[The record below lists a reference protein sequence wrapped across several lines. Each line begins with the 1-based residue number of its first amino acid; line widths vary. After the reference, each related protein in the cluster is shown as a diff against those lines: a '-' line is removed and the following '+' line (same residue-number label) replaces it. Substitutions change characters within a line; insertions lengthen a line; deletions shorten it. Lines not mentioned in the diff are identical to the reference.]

1 MGLIWTLIDIF
12 LFVELAVVL
21 LLTLPVFNAT
31 TWNRFFKSQ
40 FLAML
45 AKQAQIYFAMLI
57 GLLILCLLEAL
68 REMQKFSS
76 ESKSDSEHLDVEM
89 QHSMRL
95 FRAQRNFY
103 ISGFA
108 IFLVFVIKRL
118 VTLISEQAFLLAQ
131 SEASLKQ
138 AKSATQAARSLM
150 EDKSV
155 EKAKEAGEDKQ
166 IDEITKLKD
175 RIHELT
181 AELNREK
188 KDKEALKSQ
197 AESLNKEYDR
207 LTEEYSKLQKK
218 ITISGGAGGK
228 GDSKDD

>member
-1 MGLIWTLIDIF
+1 MSLVWTLIDAF
-12 LFVELAVVL
+12 LVIELVIVL
-21 LLTLPVFNAT
+21 LLTLPIASAS

-45 AKQAQIYFAMLI
+45 AKQAQLYFCMII
-57 GLLILCLLEAL
+57 GLLVLFLLEAL
-68 REMQKFSS
+68 REMRKYSNESGQS
-76 ESKSDSEHLDVEM
+76 EEHLDVEM
-89 QHSMRL
+89 QQHMRL

-108 IFLVFVIKRL
+108 IFLVLVIKRL
-118 VTLISEQAFLLAQ
+118 VNLISEQAFLIAQ

-138 AKSATQAARSLM
+138 AKSATAAARSM
-150 EDKSV
+150 MND
-155 EKAKEAGEDKQ
+155 KEAGKDIKDGENKQ
-166 IDEITKLKD
+166 ISEITKLKD

-181 AELNREK
+181 SELNREK

-218 ITISGGAGGK
+218 ITIGGEGGK
-228 GDSKDD
+228 GGAKDD

>member
-1 MGLIWTLIDIF
+1 MSLIWTLIDVF
-12 LFVELAVVL
+12 LFIELVIVL
-21 LLTLPVFNAT
+21 LLTLPIASAT

-45 AKQAQIYFAMLI
+45 AKQAHLYFSMII
-57 GLLILCLLEAL
+57 GLLVLSLIEAL
-68 REMQKFSS
+68 REMRKYSFEGGQ
-76 ESKSDSEHLDVEM
+76 EEEQHLDVEM
-89 QHSMRL
+89 QQHMRL

-108 IFLVFVIKRL
+108 IFLVMVIKRL
-118 VTLISEQAFLLAQ
+118 INLISHQAFLLAE
-131 SEASLKQ
+131 SEASMKQ
-138 AKSATQAARSLM
+138 AESATRRARALL
-150 EDKSV
+150 DVRPIRKV
-155 EKAKEAGEDKQ
+155 TGEEVT
-166 IDEITKLKD
+166 EITKLKD

-181 AELNREK
+181 SELNREK

-218 ITISGGAGGK
+218 ITISGDGGK
-228 GDSKDD
+228 GGAKDD